1 MATTRRTCL
10 DKKEQTLMID
20 EKKESM
26 AAETIT
32 GARPMMDP
40 RPTDLQIFYA
50 LLPGV
55 LGGFAGKSTDTRS
68 ANAMAFTL
76 VREALGQ
83 CAMMGILR
91 PVTVCNDSSPL
102 ATMPQNMMVPGVQ
115 QPVQHQPGNGHAVT
129 QFPNQP
135 GQGQAASTGPGPGGM
150 VSQYPN
156 QAPPQQ
162 QPGQQPNYG
171 GGSRGVMV
179 AQFPNGTNPPQL

>member
-1 MATTRRTCL
+1 MTTPE
-10 DKKEQTLMID
+10 KETPS
-20 EKKESM
+20 SM
-26 AAETIT
+26 AADAIS
-32 GARPMMDP
+32 GARPMVDP

-83 CAMMGILR
+83 CAVMGILR

-102 ATMPQNMMVPGVQ
+102 ATMPSNYNTPGVQ
-115 QPVQHQPGNGHAVT
+115 QPIQHQPGQGHAVT

-135 GQGQAASTGPGPGGM
+135 GQGQAAAGPGAGGV

-156 QAPPQQ
+156 YVQPQG

>member
-1 MATTRRTCL
+1 MD
-10 DKKEQTLMID
+10 DKKDTT
-20 EKKESM
+20 M
-26 AAETIT
+26 AADTIT
-32 GARPMMDP
+32 GARPMADP

-50 LLPGV
+50 LLPGA

-68 ANAMAFTL
+68 ANAMAFAL

-91 PVTVCNDSSPL
+91 PVTVCNDHSPL
-102 ATMPQNMMVPGVQ
+102 ATMPQNAMVPGVQ
-115 QPVQHQPGNGHAVT
+115 QPIQHQPGSHGSVVT

-135 GQGQAASTGPGPGGM
+135 GQGQAASTGPGPGGV

-156 QAPPQQ
+156 QPPQQ
-162 QPGQQPNYG
+162 AQGQQPNYN

-179 AQFPNGTNPPQL
+179 AQFPTGQTPPQL